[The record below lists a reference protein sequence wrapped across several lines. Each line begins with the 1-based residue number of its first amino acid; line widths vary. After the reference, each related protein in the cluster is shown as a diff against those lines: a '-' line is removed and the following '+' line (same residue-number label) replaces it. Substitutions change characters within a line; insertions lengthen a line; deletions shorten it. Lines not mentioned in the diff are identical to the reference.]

1 MTFNFE
7 SETAIVTGAGSGIG
21 RASAERFAADGA
33 NVVVADIDR
42 EAAEQTVTQ
51 VESAGGT
58 AVAVETDVRDE
69 DAVEAMVDV
78 ARGEF
83 GGVDIAHNN
92 AGLEG
97 ADDPLADQ
105 TVANWDRVVD
115 TNLKGVWL
123 CLKHELQAMTEAED
137 GGAIVNTSSVAGLAA
152 AGNTPYVASKHGV
165 IGLTRVAAAEYAP
178 DGVRVNAVCPGA
190 TETPLLQKAADE
202 APEEIERLLQSVPL
216 SRLAEPGEI
225 ADAVA
230 WLCSEQ
236 ASFVTGNAYPVDG
249 GFMAL

>member
-1 MTFNFE
+1 VTFNFE
-7 SETAIVTGAGSGIG
+7 GETAIVTGAGSGIG
-21 RASAERFAADGA
+21 RESAKRFARDGA
-33 NVVVADIDR
+33 SVVVADIDI

-51 VESAGGT
+51 IESAGGT
-58 AVAVETDVRDE
+58 AIAVETDVRDE
-69 DAVEAMVDV
+69 DAVEAMVDTTCV
-78 ARGEF
+78 EF

-105 TVANWDRVVD
+105 SVSNWDTVVD

-123 CLKHELQAMTEAED
+123 CLKHELQAMTEGET
-137 GGAIVNTSSVAGLAA
+137 GGAVVNTSSVAGLKA

-165 IGLTRVAAAEYAP
+165 IGLTRVAATEYAA

-190 TETPLLQKAADE
+190 TETPMLQKAVDE
-202 APEEIERLLQSVPL
+202 APEQIESLLQSVPL
-216 SRLAEPGEI
+216 ARLAEPSEI

>member
-1 MTFNFE
+1 VTFNFE

-123 CLKHELQAMTEAED
+123 CLKHELQAMTEDGD